1 MNTHNEI
8 IEYIKSKEYVG
19 ALLVTGKWGSGKS
32 YLIKEIAEVVN
43 NSYNDKDFNGIH
55 RMLLISLFDVDS
67 IEMLE
72 KKIKNA
78 ILFQTYNL
86 EKKNHNIDM
95 FANGF
100 KQIFNFIGQATGKS
114 GLTNAALSIN
124 IYDFINIDSKLR
136 IKNPKSKKNC
146 LNAELILVFDDFE
159 RCSIQKSIL
168 VGTLNEYLENKNIKT
183 IIVADENK
191 INEPEYKEY
200 KEKLISRTIKIDN
213 NYKEIIENIISN
225 YRGEKD
231 YTDFLHSNCNNL
243 ISVFEQSKLYN
254 LRIFK
259 SCLTDFERVYWTWKE
274 SNSPIDFLPSYLY
287 KFCAISF
294 EFKNGNYGKTDHSY
308 YKYGILSSN
317 KTDKKD
323 LTNYKEQ
330 IIQKYT
336 SEAFNCRFTTILDW
350 IVEGKWD
357 KKGLIQELSQTF
369 VSVNISSEQK
379 FLNYSFWDLEQI
391 NINEGMPPIVKKAY
405 NGELTMDSLIT
416 LLQKIH
422 LLKTNN
428 IDLPCKT
435 EYSKIRKGFE
445 IRKEKIK
452 NGTIS
457 EPKRRKFAEL
467 ESLDKEAI
475 PLYKDIQ
482 EINDLLYLW
491 DNRRDFLSFIK
502 NEGKMSVHNLKD
514 KCIDCFDTELLNTFY
529 NCYISSSNSFK
540 RELSWAITGI
550 AYSQYNS
557 FTPAKQKET
566 TKNLKI
572 LTEKINN
579 QIDKKDS
586 ISKVI
591 DLHVVDS
598 LNKKIKEISS
608 ITFDL

>member
-1 MNTHNEI
+1 M
-8 IEYIKSKEYVG
+8 
-19 ALLVTGKWGSGKS
+19 
-32 YLIKEIAEVVN
+32 
-43 NSYNDKDFNGIH
+43 
-55 RMLLISLFDVDS
+55 
-67 IEMLE
+67 
-72 KKIKNA
+72 
-78 ILFQTYNL
+78 
-86 EKKNHNIDM
+86 
-95 FANGF
+95 
-100 KQIFNFIGQATGKS
+100 
-114 GLTNAALSIN
+114 
-124 IYDFINIDSKLR
+124 
-136 IKNPKSKKNC
+136 
-146 LNAELILVFDDFE
+146 
-159 RCSIQKSIL
+159 
-168 VGTLNEYLENKNIKT
+168 
-183 IIVADENK
+183 
-191 INEPEYKEY
+191 
-200 KEKLISRTIKIDN
+200 
-213 NYKEIIENIISN
+213 
-225 YRGEKD
+225 
-231 YTDFLHSNCNNL
+231 
-243 ISVFEQSKLYN
+243 
-254 LRIFK
+254 
-259 SCLTDFERVYWTWKE
+259 
-274 SNSPIDFLPSYLY
+274 
-287 KFCAISF
+287 
-294 EFKNGNYGKTDHSY
+294 
-308 YKYGILSSN
+308 
-317 KTDKKD
+317 
-323 LTNYKEQ
+323 
-330 IIQKYT
+330 
-336 SEAFNCRFTTILDW
+336 
-350 IVEGKWD
+350 EGKWD

-502 NEGKMSVHNLKD
+502 NEGKMSAHNLKD

-566 TKNLKI
+566 IKNLKI

-591 DLHVVDS
+591 DMHVVDS

>member
-1 MNTHNEI
+1 MNTRNEI

-32 YLIKEIAEVVN
+32 YLIKEIAEDVN

-55 RMLLISLFDVDS
+55 RMLVISLFDVES

-72 KKIKNA
+72 KKIKRA
-78 ILFQTYNL
+78 SLLQKHNL
-86 EKKNHNIDM
+86 EKKNHNVEM
-95 FANGF
+95 FSNVF
-100 KQIFNFIGQATGKS
+100 KQIFNFVGQATGKS
-114 GLTNAALSIN
+114 GLTKAALSIN
-124 IYDFINIDSKLR
+124 IYDFIDIENKLSIR
-136 IKNPKSKKNC
+136 NPESKKDC
-146 LNAELILVFDDFE
+146 FNAELILVFDDFE
-159 RCSIQKSIL
+159 RCSIQKNIL
-168 VGTLNEYLENKNIKT
+168 IGILNEYLENKNIKI

-231 YTDFLHSNCNNL
+231 YTDFLYSNCSNL

-259 SCLTDFERVYWTWKE
+259 SCLADFERVYWTWKE

-308 YKYGILSSN
+308 YKYGILSSDT
-317 KTDKKD
+317 TDKKD
-323 LTNYKEQ
+323 SKNHEDKIT
-330 IIQKYT
+330 QKYT
-336 SEAFNCRFTTILDW
+336 PETFNCKLTTILDW
-350 IVEGKWD
+350 IIEGKWD
-357 KKGLIQELSQTF
+357 KKGLIKELSQTF
-369 VSVNISSEQK
+369 VSVNISNEQK

-391 NINEGMPPIVKKAY
+391 NIDKGMPPIVEKAY
-405 NGELTMDSLIT
+405 NGELTMNSLIS

-422 LLKTNN
+422 LLRTNN
-428 IDLPCKT
+428 IDLPC
-435 EYSKIRKGFE
+435 EVNYLKIKEGLD

-452 NGTIS
+452 SGAIDES
-457 EPKRRKFAEL
+457 KRRIYADL
-467 ESLDKEAI
+467 ETLDEEAI
-475 PLYKDIQ
+475 SLYKNIE
-482 EINDLLYLW
+482 EIDNLLYLW
-491 DNRRDFLSFIK
+491 NNRRIFLSFIK
-502 NEGKMSVHNLKD
+502 NEGKVTVYNLKD
-514 KCIDCFDTELLNTFY
+514 KYIDCFDSELLDTFY
-529 NCYISSSNSFK
+529 SRYISANNSFK

-550 AYSQYNS
+550 TYSQYNL

-566 TKNLKI
+566 TENLKI
-572 LTEKINN
+572 LAEKINN
-579 QIDKKDS
+579 QIDEKDS

-608 ITFDL
+608 ITFDS